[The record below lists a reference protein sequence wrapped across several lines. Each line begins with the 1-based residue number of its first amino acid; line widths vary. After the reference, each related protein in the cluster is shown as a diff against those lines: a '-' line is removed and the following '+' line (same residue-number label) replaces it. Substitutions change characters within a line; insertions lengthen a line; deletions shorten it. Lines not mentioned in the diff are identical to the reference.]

1 MKTTIDEQSSFAYDQ
16 KDIMNNEMKDLE
28 KNSSASV
35 TNTNATKD
43 ESPLEAELVTSPL
56 QNPELAQAPELSEEE
71 YRALVA
77 QEVERH
83 KKMIICSELSP
94 DLAKRLSQTI
104 VLLKELESDAQD
116 KQEQALDKNNSIK
129 AVVQELMKAGFIQ
142 VNEQEFNR
150 SEESVQEYVRLLDDV
165 KKEINE
171 EMARIMAMQSIEIGK
186 EFTVWKTAPDS
197 YSEYVE
203 QVIKRVKHYIKSVK
217 RDLNVSYSR
226 YCFGF
231 DAQMKRIESIQR
243 YLERAQKIEKSPK

>member
-16 KDIMNNEMKDLE
+16 KGIMNNDLRDLE
-28 KNSSASV
+28 KNSSAS
-35 TNTNATKD
+35 TTSTNATKE

-71 YRALVA
+71 YQALVA

-83 KKMIICSELSP
+83 KKMMVCSELSP
-94 DLAKRLSQTI
+94 DLTKRFNQI
-104 VLLKELESDAQD
+104 IILLKELEADTEN
-116 KQEQALDKNNSIK
+116 KQQQALDKNNSIK
-129 AVVQELMKAGFIQ
+129 VVVQELMQAGFIQ

-171 EMARIMAMQSIEIGK
+171 EMARITMMQSIEVGK
-186 EFTVWKTAPDS
+186 EFAVWKTAPDS